1 MVISTND
8 DLNALYDLLEVL
20 VNLGITSEIDR
31 ILHNMDNSRVY
42 VTYITYGE
50 LLYES

>member
-1 MVISTND
+1 MEISTND

-20 VNLGITSEIDR
+20 VNLGITGEIDR
-31 ILHNMDNSRVY
+31 IVHNIDNSRVH
-42 VTYITYGE
+42 VTYITHGE